1 MYSRKPQ
8 VIWIDGTR
16 FTCGALTSFLAFVSY
31 GLTWLLWNERIVIIL
46 FGATVL
52 LIQTALYLFW
62 RSWRVG
68 RQRKANYDARP
79 NKVLPRGSKTNADML
94 Y

>member
-1 MYSRKPQ
+1 MYRREQ

-31 GLTWLLWNERIVIIL
+31 GFTWLFWNEPYSLLL
-46 FGATVL
+46 FSVTVVFV
-52 LIQTALYLFW
+52 QTALYLFW
-62 RSWRVG
+62 RSWHVG
-68 RQRKANYDARP
+68 RQRKAKYDNRI

-94 Y
+94 F

>member
-1 MYSRKPQ
+1 MYRREQ

-31 GLTWLLWNERIVIIL
+31 GLAWLLWNEPYSIVL
-46 FGATVL
+46 FSATVL
-52 LIQTALYLFW
+52 LIQTAVYLFW
-62 RSWRVG
+62 RAWRVG
-68 RQRKANYDARP
+68 RQRKANYDNRL

-94 Y
+94 F